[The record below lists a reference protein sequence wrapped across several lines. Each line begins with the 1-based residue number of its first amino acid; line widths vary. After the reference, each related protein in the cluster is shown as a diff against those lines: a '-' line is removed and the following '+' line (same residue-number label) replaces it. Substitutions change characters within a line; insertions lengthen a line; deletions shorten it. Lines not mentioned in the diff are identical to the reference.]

1 METPYFCSKFND
13 LLTLT
18 SNHLFKEFFYLIHF
32 IWIIVPSHETIMLFS
47 RVKCWKGGGIN
58 PTQLIK
64 MSQRGVLTHP
74 ARWNQ
79 IMKPR
84 KGQGVGYICL
94 EGGGVAIF
102 HITSCGEK
110 ERGRREREKDMASIY
125 NLIILMKG
133 GKERIKI
140 WRCWDFSFHFT

>member
-1 METPYFCSKFND
+1 ME
-13 LLTLT
+13 
-18 SNHLFKEFFYLIHF
+18 
-32 IWIIVPSHETIMLFS
+32 
-47 RVKCWKGGGIN
+47 GGGIN

-84 KGQGVGYICL
+84 KEQGVYLFRGR
-94 EGGGVAIF
+94 GRGAIF

-140 WRCWDFSFHFT
+140 GRC